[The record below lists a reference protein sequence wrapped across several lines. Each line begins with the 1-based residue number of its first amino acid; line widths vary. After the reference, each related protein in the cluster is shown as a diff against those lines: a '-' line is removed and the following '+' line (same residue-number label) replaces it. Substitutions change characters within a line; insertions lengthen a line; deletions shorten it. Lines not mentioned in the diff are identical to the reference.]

1 MISYILIFLSCLSF
15 LSSTNNKNSEKKIYS
30 VIFTS
35 ALFSYSIL
43 GLVSLILIN
52 LDRSRFPLIIISSLI
67 FLSAIFFNKNSFKAY
82 ANTKQFLLSEF
93 IQFKNNF
100 SVLNQK
106 KSTTLI
112 CILLFLITLSSI
124 GPINHPDALDYHV
137 GYPYQHWLSGNF
149 FIDGGLTQALMGT
162 GDYANLAFIQGKVI
176 WLIRYI
182 QISNLP
188 LICLFFI
195 NNIKNKFSIIAF
207 LSILTFIQWSTIGKP
222 LFLGESSCA
231 IAYIIWKEYKD
242 YVSRRLL
249 LICMISCISI
259 KISSLI
265 VCTPILI
272 DIVFDIFSNK
282 QNNLRK
288 KINIFIKIF
297 LDKSILL
304 SILLLVTILYSRFI
318 IIGNFAFPLLTN
330 IFNKNDILIRNFAE
344 FITIYRRD
352 GLFPLNIFLPISF
365 NNLASSLGPGIFLML
380 LLQIFASFKNKNKK
394 RNSLFYISISQI
406 ILLILF
412 CQGRADYYALPII
425 LSVYSSDNI
434 NEFYK
439 NKFLKFSLNLSIF
452 FQFILIIAFLLFSIK
467 QNIFSIIDYE
477 KTMIS
482 TSYGFDFS
490 RLIKTKSSGNFYQ
503 NVIRDARFFYP
514 SNYISR
520 EMMQR
525 CTQNFSQNFCFK
537 KYDIS
542 QVIAKPNFIVDKRD
556 FNCNKKEFVSG
567 SRNPLNR
574 KKGQVEI
581 CEKVSLS
588 E

>member
-1 MISYILIFLSCLSF
+1 MISYILIFLSSLSF

-503 NVIRDARFFYP
+503 NVIRDSRFFYP
-514 SNYISR
+514 SNYISN

>member
-1 MISYILIFLSCLSF
+1 MISYILIFLSSLSF

-503 NVIRDARFFYP
+503 NVIRDSRFFYP
-514 SNYISR
+514 RNYISR

>member
-1 MISYILIFLSCLSF
+1 MISYILIFLSSLSF
-15 LSSTNNKNSEKKIYS
+15 LSSTNNKNGEKKIYS

-43 GLVSLILIN
+43 GLVSLILIS

-100 SVLNQK
+100 SDLNQK

-149 FIDGGLTQALMGT
+149 FIDGGITQALMGT

-249 LICMISCISI
+249 LICIISCISI

-265 VCTPILI
+265 VCTPIFI

-288 KINIFIKIF
+288 KINILKKIF

-304 SILLLVTILYSRFI
+304 AILLLVTILYSRFI

-330 IFNKNDILIRNFAE
+330 IFNKNDILIRNLAE
-344 FITIYRRD
+344 YITIYRRD

-394 RNSLFYISISQI
+394 RNSIFYISISQI

-412 CQGRADYYALPII
+412 CQGRADFYALPII

-439 NKFLKFSLNLSIF
+439 NKILKFSLNLSIF
-452 FQFILIIAFLLFSIK
+452 FQFILIIAFLLLSIK

-490 RLIKTKSSGNFYQ
+490 RLIKSKSSGNFYQ
-503 NVIRDARFFYP
+503 NVIRDSRFFYP

-542 QVIAKPNFIVDKRD
+542 QIITAPNFIVDKRD
-556 FNCNKKEFVSG
+556 FNCKKKEFVSG

>member
-1 MISYILIFLSCLSF
+1 MISYILIFLSSLSF
-15 LSSTNNKNSEKKIYS
+15 LSSTNNKNGEKKIYS

-43 GLVSLILIN
+43 GLVSLILIS

-100 SVLNQK
+100 SDLNQK

-149 FIDGGLTQALMGT
+149 FIDGGITQALMGT

-249 LICMISCISI
+249 LICIISCISI

-265 VCTPILI
+265 VCTPIFI

-288 KINIFIKIF
+288 KINILKKIF

-330 IFNKNDILIRNFAE
+330 IFNKNDILIRNLAE
-344 FITIYRRD
+344 YITIYRRD

-412 CQGRADYYALPII
+412 CQGRADFYALPII

-439 NKFLKFSLNLSIF
+439 NKILKFSLNLSIF
-452 FQFILIIAFLLFSIK
+452 FQFILIIAFLLLSIK

-490 RLIKTKSSGNFYQ
+490 RLIKSKSSGNFYQ
-503 NVIRDARFFYP
+503 NVIRDSRFFYP

-542 QVIAKPNFIVDKRD
+542 QIITAPNFIVDKRN
-556 FNCNKKEFVSG
+556 FNCKKEEFVSG